1 MKAYMGG
8 DVKTELNHTFKT
20 TSANEYYLNKAHNLL
35 HVEKGIFMLHKFMNR
50 VRKLSYP
57 HKITS
62 IIVLAALVVFIHLFI
77 DLTDYDRTDLIN
89 KFEKKQTPVSGEL
102 VLIEI
107 DDKSIKHFNQWP
119 WPRGVYA
126 SFLQQLKS
134 AQPEIVAFDIDFSS
148 VSFVDQDLLLAR
160 QLSNTNFP
168 VVLASIITG
177 RDQKTFHEN
186 IPIELFSK
194 HALLAN
200 ANAILEPSG
209 LVLYYSAVADN
220 RRLSLGGLLA
230 EVKIDAKEILIDY
243 SFNPYTIER
252 VSFKDIVLGNF
263 DAKKLRGKKL
273 LVGASA
279 IELGDQFAVPKYGR
293 LPGVVIHA
301 LGYESLIAEQHFV
314 ELHPNFILFI
324 AIVLLCATLILL
336 HRSKFIYVISIHSC
350 LYIIIYISGD
360 LLHDQ
365 LKVILPTSL
374 LYITVTLSFLWQLF
388 LIIQHK
394 TLVLFKEKNR
404 NNYQSALI
412 NQMIKN
418 SSNAI
423 VITDEKG
430 RIKVA
435 NDRAK
440 EMLHI
445 NNVAVE
451 LGEKIFKYLQQSE
464 TLIDKLKKP
473 ENTEYELTDF
483 IELPFVNIAGQEFY
497 IELLVSRTM
506 FEQSHLLGIGDKRQ
520 QIFDITITDMTEKM
534 RIISQS
540 RQSEIELIDLK
551 NNDSLTKL
559 ANKSSLTRYV
569 SEICNDYPQRHCM
582 LMLINLDTLKE
593 INSIYGLVF
602 GDNVICQVA
611 LLLKDYLSNKGR
623 VFRFSNGVFAV
634 VYNVELVLSETEK
647 QACLQEIYL
656 LFSKAIEMQGQ
667 KLLMSVSLSMS
678 DTSQCASNM
687 ESIVDNAVQTLDYV
701 KLNNKIDYLVY
712 DSGFINTL
720 KSKALLKKEILRG
733 IKNQEFV
740 LYYQTQ
746 HDLRDDRV
754 SGVEALI
761 RWNDP
766 YKGLRYP
773 DEFIP
778 IAEEFGII
786 DEIGELVIAL
796 GCKDAH
802 RLPDD
807 VTVAINVSA
816 SQFTHSDIPGLCAK
830 YLKQNQITA
839 QQLELE
845 ITESMMMHD
854 FELVRE
860 KLKDIQNMGIS
871 VAMDDF
877 GTGYSSLQYL
887 TKLPFDKLKVDRSFT
902 THIVDSEQDKA
913 LLNSIISLG
922 FSANKQ
928 VLVEGIEN
936 IESMHILREMGCEL
950 GQGYFYSKPQPIE
963 EIIEKLTTSKE

>member
-1 MKAYMGG
+1 MHRERM
-8 DVKTELNHTFKT
+8 
-20 TSANEYYLNKAHNLL
+20 S
-35 HVEKGIFMLHKFMNR
+35 
-50 VRKLSYP
+50 KLSRTY
-57 HKITS
+57 KTAS
-62 IIVLAALVVFIHLFI
+62 IIVLTVMVICCHLLI
-77 DLTDYDRTDLIN
+77 DLTDYDQSNLID

-107 DDKSIKHFNQWP
+107 DEKSIKHFNQWP

-126 SFLQQLKS
+126 RFLQQLKPV
-134 AQPEIVAFDIDFSS
+134 QPEMVAFDIDFSS
-148 VSFVDQDLLLAR
+148 VSFVDQDLLFSE
-160 QLSNTNFP
+160 QLSNTSFP
-168 VVLASIITG
+168 VVLASIIT
-177 RDQKTFHEN
+177 RREQQAFVEN
-186 IPIELFSK
+186 VPIELFSK

-200 ANAILEPSG
+200 ANALLEPSG
-209 LVLYYSAVADN
+209 LVLYYAAVADN
-220 RRLSLGGLLA
+220 QRFSLGGLLA
-230 EVKIDAKEILIDY
+230 GVKSDAQDVLIDY
-243 SFNPYTIER
+243 SLDPHTIER

-263 DAKKLRGKKL
+263 DVQKLRGKKL

-324 AIVLLCATLILL
+324 AITLLCVSSLLLNRAKIL
-336 HRSKFIYVISIHSC
+336 SILSFHVC
-350 LYIIIYISGD
+350 LYLIISFLGD
-360 LLHDQ
+360 LLHNQ
-365 LKVILPTSL
+365 WKVILPTAL
-374 LYITVTLSFLWQLF
+374 LNITVTLSLLWQLL

-423 VITDEKG
+423 VITDDKG

-440 EMLHI
+440 KMLHI
-445 NNVAVE
+445 NDTAIE
-451 LGEKIFKYLQQSE
+451 LGEKVFGYLQQCE
-464 TLIDKLKKP
+464 PLVEKLQNPDKA
-473 ENTEYELTDF
+473 EYQLTDY
-483 IELPFVNIAGQEFY
+483 IELPFVNIVGDEFY
-497 IELLVSRTM
+497 IELLVSKTM

-520 QIFDITITDMTEKM
+520 QIFNITITDMTEKM
-534 RIISQS
+534 RIISQN

-551 NNDSLTKL
+551 NNDPLTKI
-559 ANKSSLTRYV
+559 ANRSSLARYV
-569 SEICNDYPQRHCM
+569 SEICTDYPQRHC
-582 LMLINLDTLKE
+582 LLILINLDTLKE
-593 INSIYGLVF
+593 INSIYGSVF
-602 GDNVICQVA
+602 GDNVICQIA
-611 LLLKDYLSNKGR
+611 LLLRNYLSDKAR
-623 VFRFSNGVFAV
+623 VFRFSNRVFAV
-634 VYNVELVLSETEK
+634 VYNVDQALSDTEK
-647 QACLQEIYL
+647 QAYLQEIYL
-656 LFSKAIEMQGQ
+656 LFSKVIEMQGQ
-667 KLLMSVSLSMS
+667 QLLMSVSLSMS

-712 DSGFINTL
+712 DSGFVNTL
-720 KSKALLKKEILRG
+720 KSKALLKNEILRG

-773 DEFIP
+773 NEFIP
-778 IAEEFGII
+778 IAEEFDII

-796 GCKDAH
+796 GCKDAR

-807 VTVAINVSA
+807 VKVAVNVSA
-816 SQFTHSDIPGLCAK
+816 SQFTNSDMPNLCAK
-830 YLKQNQITA
+830 YLKQNQLSA
-839 QQLELE
+839 HRLELE

-854 FELVRE
+854 FELVSE
-860 KLKDIQNMGIS
+860 KLKDIHNMGIS
-871 VAMDDF
+871 IAMDDF

-887 TKLPFDKLKVDRSFT
+887 TKLPFDKLKVDRSFAAHIT
-902 THIVDSEQDKA
+902 TSEQDKA

-922 FSANKQ
+922 LSANKQ
-928 VLVEGIEN
+928 VLVEGIEH
-936 IESMHILREMGCEL
+936 IESMHILRDMGCEL
-950 GQGYFYSKPQPIE
+950 GQGFFYSKPQPIE
-963 EIIEKLTTSKE
+963 KIIEKLATSKERL